1 MILAEDLT
9 KHFDDFVAVNG
20 ISLDV
25 PTGRVMVV
33 LGPNGA
39 GKTTTVRMLT
49 SILTPTRGRALVAG
63 FDVVRQAHEVRR
75 VVGVLTEHHGLY
87 GRMNAHEYLEFYGN
101 LYGLSS
107 REARRRSDALLE
119 QFGLA
124 TAGKKRLGE
133 YSKGMRQKLALVRAL
148 LHEPPVLLL
157 DEPTSAMD
165 PESARMVRD
174 AIHTLRSSE
183 RTILLCT
190 HNLLEAEELAD
201 QVAIIR
207 AGRIIRTGTP
217 ENLKREL
224 LGAPEFEA
232 RLGSGLN
239 GWTPDG
245 LPEGVRLTGQ
255 GENWLRFGVETPQA
269 ANPMLLRR
277 LLEER
282 LAVVA
287 FSEVPRSLEQ
297 AYLEAVAQ
305 ENRQEAARA

>member
-124 TAGKKRLGE
+124 MAGKKRLGE

-232 RLGSGLN
+232 RLGSSLN
-239 GWTPDG
+239 GWTAEG

>member
-25 PTGRVMVV
+25 PAGRVMVV

-49 SILTPTRGRALVAG
+49 SILTPTRGRAQVAG
-63 FDVVRQAHEVRR
+63 FDVVKQAHEVRR

-101 LYGLSS
+101 LYGLNNQ
-107 REARRRSDALLE
+107 EARRRSDGLLE

-124 TAGKKRLGE
+124 SAGKKRLGE

-232 RLGSGLN
+232 RLGSRLN
-239 GWTPDG
+239 GWAAEG

-255 GENWLRFGVETPQA
+255 GENWLRFGVEAPHV
-269 ANPMLLRR
+269 ANPRLLRR
-277 LLEER
+277 LLEEH

-297 AYLEAVAQ
+297 AYLEAIAQ
-305 ENRQEAARA
+305 DNRQEAARV